1 MDAFKKK
8 SKSGFPPYFENTME
22 DIVSGDPADSPAGAG
37 VSLKHQW
44 MRGPQDYFPAD
55 AVADLNP
62 SQLAD
67 LSRIRQFGVGQTRA
81 GSTLGQA
88 ASQLGTLYDA
98 SGQLAQSA
106 TSNAEADRAIAR
118 ARADT
123 AAGRAGTAAGRGA
136 EVGAYGTGIMNYGTG
151 ATQTGLSQ
159 QQYAGYTPFQG
170 QQLESMLA
178 GEVDT
183 SGLQD
188 VYDVMAKQA
197 SQAMSPQLAALRR
210 QIPISGAAGTD
221 TRTAIG
227 FKEAMESG
235 LHEKLADAWAPMA
248 YKAKEQAEDRRLKAG
263 KLALDAQIKAQELG
277 TKGAELGLGA
287 GRLDVSA
294 GGLDVNAG
302 NLNVAGGQ
310 LVQQG
315 ISNATNARMLGL
327 NAAQL
332 APQITAAQM
341 GGLQSALQTGNIRQ
355 AQQQSEI
362 DADINKWNY
371 NQNKDM
377 LFARN
382 MIDMMGSARVP
393 TIQTA
398 TPSLGST
405 LMNLRPLGGLF
416 NNQATTPDAA
426 AWNDPDLAM
435 RMQQQQ
441 MDQLYADNQNYRN
454 MSNPGTWRTT

>member
-1 MDAFKKK
+1 
-8 SKSGFPPYFENTME
+8 
-22 DIVSGDPADSPAGAG
+22 
-37 VSLKHQW
+37 
-44 MRGPQDYFPAD
+44 QDYFPGD
-55 AVADLNP
+55 AVANLNK

-118 ARADT
+118 ARSDT

-136 EVGAYGTGIMNYGTG
+136 EVGAYGTGIMNYGAG

-197 SQAMSPQLAALRR
+197 SQAISPHLASIRR

-235 LHEKLADAWAPMA
+235 IHEKLGDAWAPMA
-248 YKAKEQAEDRRLKAG
+248 WEAKKQAEDRRLDAG
-263 KLALDAQIKAQELG
+263 RLALEAQLAAQKLG
-277 TKGAELGLGA
+277 TTGAELGLGA
-287 GRLDVSA
+287 GRLDVAA

-315 ISNATNARMLGL
+315 IQNATQARMLGL
-327 NAAQL
+327 NAARA

-341 GGLQSALQTGNIRQ
+341 GGLQS
-355 AQQQSEI
+355 
-362 DADINKWNY
+362 
-371 NQNKDM
+371 
-377 LFARN
+377 
-382 MIDMMGSARVP
+382 
-393 TIQTA
+393 
-398 TPSLGST
+398 
-405 LMNLRPLGGLF
+405 
-416 NNQATTPDAA
+416 
-426 AWNDPDLAM
+426 
-435 RMQQQQ
+435 
-441 MDQLYADNQNYRN
+441 
-454 MSNPGTWRTT
+454 